1 MVIFLSHID
10 LKKQPYS
17 RKIGV
22 KALTEVARYLIS
34 QIVKD
39 SKKAF
44 ILKTVCLHSFGKY
57 VLAALISPLAI
68 QSHCLQ
74 QVAFT

>member
-22 KALTEVARYLIS
+22 KALREVARYIIS
-34 QIVKD
+34 QIVKEIKD
-39 SKKAF
+39 SKKGLYF
-44 ILKTVCLHSFGKY
+44 KNCL
-57 VLAALISPLAI
+57 
-68 QSHCLQ
+68 
-74 QVAFT
+74 FT